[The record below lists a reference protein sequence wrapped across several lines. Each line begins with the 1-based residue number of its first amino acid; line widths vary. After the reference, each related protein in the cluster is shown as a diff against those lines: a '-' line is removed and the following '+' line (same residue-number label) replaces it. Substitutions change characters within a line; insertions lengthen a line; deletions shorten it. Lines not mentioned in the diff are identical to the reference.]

1 MLKLMKQ
8 WERLGVD
15 FTIRLCGRDREFFF
29 VFVLSISVLNF
40 CADAMIGSVR

>member
-15 FTIRLCGRDREFFF
+15 FTIRLCGRDRELLFFF
-29 VFVLSISVLNF
+29 KNSISVLNL